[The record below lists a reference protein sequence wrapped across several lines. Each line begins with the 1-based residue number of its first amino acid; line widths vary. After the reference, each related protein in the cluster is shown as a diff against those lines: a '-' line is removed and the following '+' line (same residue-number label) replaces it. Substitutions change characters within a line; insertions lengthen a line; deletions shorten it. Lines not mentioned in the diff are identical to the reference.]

1 MNLHW
6 KEIGERVAQPRKWS
20 GMTWT
25 VVLMVVACS
34 IGTAILGAKLVQ
46 IADRQAV
53 EFNTK

>member
-6 KEIGERVAQPRKWS
+6 KEIGERVAHPRKWS

>member
-1 MNLHW
+1 MDVHW
-6 KEIGERVAQPRKWS
+6 KEIGDRVTHPRKWS

-34 IGTAILGAKLVQ
+34 IGTALVGFKLVQ
-46 IADRQAV
+46 IADRQSV